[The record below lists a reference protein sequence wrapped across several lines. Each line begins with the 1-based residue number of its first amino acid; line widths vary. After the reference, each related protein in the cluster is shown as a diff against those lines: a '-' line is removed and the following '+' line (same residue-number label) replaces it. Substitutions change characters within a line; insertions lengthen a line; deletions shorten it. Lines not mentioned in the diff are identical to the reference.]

1 MRQKCAKLLSQRK
14 AVEGINIK
22 MKREV
27 RVGIE
32 RGAQETL
39 IGHVGGPMNAQIK
52 KMQSDYKALM
62 EEHKRV
68 CSILEFQRTLAPLL
82 AVLTCT
88 DTCGRGEPQ
97 NRNPRAFERPGQ
109 SGSNGE

>member
-1 MRQKCAKLLSQRK
+1 
-14 AVEGINIK
+14 

-39 IGHVGGPMNAQIK
+39 IDHVGCLMNAQIK

-88 DTCGRGEPQ
+88 DTSRQRRTSKSKPSSVRKTRSVRIKWGVSEWLS
-97 NRNPRAFERPGQ
+97 E
-109 SGSNGE
+109 